1 MSIDFNK
8 VGDVVNCKFEGGI
21 YKQVGS
27 LSKFTFNGK
36 QKSRRQVRL
45 VIKDLLKLSQ
55 EL

>member
-1 MSIDFNK
+1 MILSFNRA
-8 VGDVVNCKFEGGI
+8 GDVVNCEFEGGV

-36 QKSRRQVRL
+36 QKSRRQTRQ

-55 EL
+55 E